1 MAVQT
6 LIAIASILGAAA
18 FAAAGY
24 VLRGV
29 LRPAAVGFP
38 AVAPAPEPVEVDTGE
53 LEAEIQARQVAERQ
67 AAEHQR
73 QLSKAQQDLSALQ
86 DKYGR
91 LITEMD
97 QQPTQVSEPPVGGA
111 SMVAVE
117 QLESEKATLQR
128 KLETER
134 NARQKADAS
143 LAELKRREGAQLEA
157 ARTLR
162 TEMESLEKQVREQ
175 RAKFVRER
183 EELIAKLRTAQAGVQ
198 DGSAL
203 RDEVK
208 QLRAQN
214 EALLD
219 EVASLREQDEEVTV
233 AGAQVAQAD
242 ARIRE
247 LQTQLGVAQNK
258 AEAAD
263 ALRDEVT
270 ALRSRVEELASE
282 GTPAEEV
289 DQLRQKHRDLAV
301 KSEMREARIQELQ
314 QYAEDNAAMRERL
327 KTLESEQ
334 QETQQLSQRV
344 KELEA
349 RLFAVGASAEGGSKK
364 PAAPAKKVKV
374 EGTVGDTLDG
384 QLARLAGRQ
393 GCNVAVLADSR
404 GLLLGGSGEQEH
416 FEAVAGLSGS
426 IQELADRAREFL
438 PLGEPRAVELLDHN
452 GVGLRS
458 RLLRLGDETVALS
471 TLGVYTVE
479 DDPETSSVLEA
490 LPSVMGHKGA

>member
-6 LIAIASILGAAA
+6 LIAIASVLGAAA

-29 LRPAAVGFP
+29 LRPASVGLPVSVPVPDP
-38 AVAPAPEPVEVDTGE
+38 AEIDTGE
-53 LEAEIQARQVAERQ
+53 LEAEIQARQAAERR
-67 AAEHQR
+67 AAER
-73 QLSKAQQDLSALQ
+73 ERELSKAKQDLSTLQ

-97 QQPTQVSEPPVGGA
+97 QQPTQVSEPPAGGA

-117 QLESEKATLQR
+117 RLEGEKAALQR
-128 KLETER
+128 KLDAER
-134 NARQKADAS
+134 QARQKADAS

-157 ARTLR
+157 ARSLR
-162 TEMESLEKQVREQ
+162 SEMESLEKQVREQ
-175 RAKFVRER
+175 RAKFAKER

-198 DGSAL
+198 DGSTL

-208 QLRAQN
+208 RLRAQN

-219 EVASLREQDEEVTV
+219 ELSPLRQQDDEVTV
-233 AGAQVAQAD
+233 AGAQVAQAEGQ
-242 ARIRE
+242 IRE
-247 LQTQLGVAQNK
+247 LQTQLRVAQNK

-270 ALRSRVEELASE
+270 TLRARVEEIASE

-314 QYAEDNAAMRERL
+314 QYAEDNAALRERL
-327 KTLESEQ
+327 QTLESEQ
-334 QETQQLSQRV
+334 EETQRLSQRI

-349 RLFAVGASAEGGSKK
+349 RLFAAGASPESATQKH
-364 PAAPAKKVKV
+364 AAPAKKVKL

-404 GLLLGGSGEQEH
+404 GLLLGGSGQQEH

-471 TLGVYTVE
+471 TLGVYQVE
-479 DDPETSSVLEA
+479 DNPETRSVLDA